1 MSLFDRYG
9 IKEVADVTFYELNED
24 NHNLP
29 GKPVLFLDTLKVS
42 TVEQTA
48 ESAEIRGGK
57 GNAALMAW
65 DYGKEITVNLE
76 DALFSARSLELMYGT
91 RARNANGGSV
101 VRNKYFRIKDNTN
114 PFFVYNSDTQKY
126 HFNSEGAA
134 TFGLPWQNSGYLD
147 ITGSN
152 KETIKLVSIGSKI
165 ETGNGIAAPHFK
177 AATIVPTRIPKHLTE
192 ANYTYSRSGGIA
204 PTAVG
209 GSESWGSYGSGK
221 ITTKGYV
228 SPYSNQ
234 VTLSEAE
241 LNGLDGVIG
250 ISAVVAFKGEQYTLS
265 ANLDSSG
272 IWIVTL
278 PVQNGIYATE
288 FEATWTV
295 SFNSGYYVYCYDG
308 GLGDLGQGVI
318 TLDWSYAHKAG
329 IGSLNWI
336 EAGREIYGKSRIVVN
351 DKVLSLYEGNTTKD
365 IEDAGLE
372 IDSGIY
378 LNKDY
383 YVFQV
388 ELDEEDSN
396 NFQATKIDLS
406 ANAFPGVYYVTGDT
420 FVRNEKTGK
429 DEFFQVIL
437 PKVKV
442 LSESNTITLEAE
454 GDPTVFNMQLKVL
467 KSGQT
472 PMMQLVKYKPGNY
485 SDASVTGAEFVI
497 EMPAPPEGW
506 TEENWEDWDGEYQ
519 SAWYR
524 TGDIQ
529 LSESQVSSYT
539 LGISKEIDTVLEN
552 RPEFSKSLSQIGIN
566 FVDPG
571 FQATEFPVS
580 QPSTIPAKGNPVVG
594 IFTPLQAS
602 SSYIYSPPKI
612 ERTEEQKTHLLA
624 LTLKREWGG
633 VVEEIITTF
642 NSVEE
647 ILIYENPPQGRL
659 FQAEIRMDGATD
671 KDGSH
676 VYYDIYVAKNNDG
689 KPYLWGEIHFDV
701 SWMIYTKQGRR
712 WAIGRICNFITD
724 VLGGRLFK
732 LATAGAGT
740 LAKLGCYLLFIL
752 GGTVLDGFLQDWL
765 DDVFDS
771 KYAAGL
777 LN

>member
-91 RARNANGGSV
+91 QALSANNGSV
-101 VRNKYFRIKDNTN
+101 VRNKYFRIKDNTS
-114 PFFVYNSDTQKY
+114 PFFVYNADTQKY
-126 HFNSEGAA
+126 HFNSEKSAD
-134 TFGLPWQNSGYLD
+134 FGLPWHNSGYLD
-147 ITGSN
+147 I
-152 KETIKLVSIGSKI
+152 IGSGKEEVKLI
-165 ETGNGIAAPHFK
+165 PIGSQIQSGNGVAAPHYK
-177 AATIVPTRIPKHLTE
+177 AATIIPTRIPKDLEETK
-192 ANYTYSRSGGIA
+192 YTYSKSGGIS

-209 GSESWGSYGSGK
+209 GSESFQSYGSGK

-228 SPYSNQ
+228 SPNSRQ
-234 VTLSEAE
+234 VSLTASQ

-250 ISAVVAFKGEQYTLS
+250 ISAVVKFKGEEYTLN
-265 ANLDSSG
+265 AQAGNGVWFVNLP
-272 IWIVTL
+272 I
-278 PVQNGIYATE
+278 QNGSVATE
-288 FEATWTV
+288 YEATWTV
-295 SFNSGYYVYCYDG
+295 SFNSQHYVYCYDG
-308 GLGDLGQGVI
+308 GLGDLNQGTI
-318 TLDWSYAHKAG
+318 TLNWSYSFKAG
-329 IGSLNWI
+329 IGSLHWN

-351 DKVLSLYEGNTTKD
+351 NKVLSLYEGNTAKD

-372 IDSGIY
+372 IDTGIY
-378 LNKDY
+378 LNKDHY
-383 YVFQV
+383 IFQV
-388 ELDEEDSN
+388 ELDEKDSN
-396 NFQATKIDLS
+396 NFQAMKVDLS

-420 FVRNEKTGK
+420 FVRNEKTGR

-454 GDPTVFNMQLKVL
+454 GDPTIFSMQLKVL

-485 SDASVTGAEFVI
+485 SDASVTGAEFII

-539 LGISKEIDTVLEN
+539 LGISKEIDTVLEK
-552 RPEFSKSLSQIGIN
+552 RPEFTKTLTQVGIN

-571 FQATEFPVS
+571 IQATEFPVS

-602 SSYIYSPPKI
+602 SSYIYNPPKI

-633 VVEEIITTF
+633 IVEELITTF
-642 NSVEE
+642 TSVEE

-671 KDGSH
+671 ESGCH
-676 VYYDIYVAKNNDG
+676 VYYDIYVAKNSDG

-712 WAIGRICNFITD
+712 WAIARICNFITD
-724 VLGGRLFK
+724 VLGGKLFR
-732 LATAGAGT
+732 LATAGSGT

-752 GGTVLDGFLQDWL
+752 GGAVLDGFLQDWL